1 MWKNIALWLGLLG
14 TALQLLGGVMTLWG
28 LLSATEG
35 AWARARALVGAL
47 IRTRHSTA
55 AAALS
60 ELNPDNRLRAL
71 QGLAVLALGYL
82 LALMSQ
88 AWLMWLG

>member
-1 MWKNIALWLGLLG
+1 MSKNIALWLGLFG

-35 AWARARALVGAL
+35 ARARALALLGAL
-47 IRTRHSTA
+47 IRTRHSAA

-82 LALMSQ
+82 LALVSQ